1 MDSLDYYFAISGAKL
16 PSRIWLESS
25 AGYIRD
31 CVRDVLTDEEL
42 TYDFSISIAEMAD
55 RIVRYEGGL
64 SALSPFFTLLRG
76 LERVYV
82 AAGGELR
89 VC

>member
-1 MDSLDYYFAISGAKL
+1 MDSLDYHLAIRGAKL
-16 PSRIWLESS
+16 PSRVWLESS

-31 CVRDVLTDEEL
+31 CVRDVLTDAEL

-64 SALSPFFTLLRG
+64 SALSSFFTLLRG
-76 LERVYV
+76 LEGVYV
-82 AAGGELR
+82 AAGGELH

>member
-1 MDSLDYYFAISGAKL
+1 MDSLDYRLAIFGAKL
-16 PSRIWLESS
+16 SSGVWLESS

-31 CVRDVLTDEEL
+31 CIRAVLSDAEL
-42 TYDFSISIAEMAD
+42 TYDFPISLSEMAD

-64 SALSPFFTLLRG
+64 SSLSSFFSLLRG
-76 LERVYV
+76 LEIVYAV
-82 AAGGELR
+82 AGGDLH